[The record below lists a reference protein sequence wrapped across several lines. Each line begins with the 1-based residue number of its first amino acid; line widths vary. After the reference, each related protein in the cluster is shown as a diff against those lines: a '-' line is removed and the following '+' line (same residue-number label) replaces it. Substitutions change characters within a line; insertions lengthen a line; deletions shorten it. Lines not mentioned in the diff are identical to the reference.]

1 VKLLYLLALLMLVGI
16 LLIFICSAKVL
27 NELNNPELK
36 FNRLPHQD
44 VEPTAQPRTQMY
56 VIGTYLGLTFFFVGG
71 IGSIFALFQAMR
83 RG

>member
-1 VKLLYLLALLMLVGI
+1 VKLLYLLAILMVLGI
-16 LLIFICSAKVL
+16 FLIFICSAKVL
-27 NELNNPELK
+27 NELNNPELR
-36 FNRLPHQD
+36 FNRMHHID
-44 VEPTAQPRTQMY
+44 VQPAVEPRTQMY

>member
-1 VKLLYLLALLMLVGI
+1 MKLLYLLALLMLVGI

-36 FNRLPHQD
+36 LNRLPSQD
-44 VEPTAQPRTQMY
+44 VGPTVQPQTQMY